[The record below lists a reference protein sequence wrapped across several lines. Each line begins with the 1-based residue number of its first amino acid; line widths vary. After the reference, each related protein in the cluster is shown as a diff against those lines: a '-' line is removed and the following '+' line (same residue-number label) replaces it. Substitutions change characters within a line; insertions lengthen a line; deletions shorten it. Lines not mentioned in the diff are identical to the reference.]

1 MSRAIAVI
9 AALSFL
15 ACPSQEDSAQPVAKP
30 QKDIFQEMVV
40 QPENFY
46 LGQDVEVTGALIRPT
61 RNSAKFICKE
71 LRLPDSGP
79 PVAGST
85 CVAVSGYR
93 KAGRRTQHSHA
104 LRRPMGMKKRP
115 DTVPGHCAMFN
126 RSVHAG
132 NASGETCLV
141 VQLVIAQR
149 RLSVHCGRRCL
160 QPRPTCRWLARPAV
174 ERGPQPLTT
183 PTGRSRATTFE
194 SPAISHDLTTSEASL

>member
-1 MSRAIAVI
+1 MI

-85 CVAVSGYR
+85 CVAVSGLRERPGGGLNIQKLSGAQWDEKRAWIPYR
-93 KAGRRTQHSHA
+93 VTVQCSVEAFMPGTPPERLVLSCNWSS
-104 LRRPMGMKKRP
+104 LRG
-115 DTVPGHCAMFN
+115 G
-126 RSVHAG
+126 
-132 NASGETCLV
+132 
-141 VQLVIAQR
+141 
-149 RLSVHCGRRCL
+149 
-160 QPRPTCRWLARPAV
+160 
-174 ERGPQPLTT
+174 
-183 PTGRSRATTFE
+183 
-194 SPAISHDLTTSEASL
+194 

>member
-115 DTVPGHCAMFN
+115 GHRTGSLCN
-126 RSVHAG
+126 
-132 NASGETCLV
+132 
-141 VQLVIAQR
+141 VQSKR
-149 RLSVHCGRRCL
+149 
-160 QPRPTCRWLARPAV
+160 TCRERLRRDLSCRPIGHRSKGV
-174 ERGPQPLTT
+174 ECPLWTAL
-183 PTGRSRATTFE
+183 PSA
-194 SPAISHDLTTSEASL
+194 PADM